1 MARLSVTV
9 ITKNEE
15 GDLAAALESVR
26 WADEIVVVD
35 CGSTDRTLEI
45 ARRYTDRVFVEPWQG
60 FVAQK
65 NLAASMTAHDWVL
78 SLDADER
85 VTPELAASI
94 RAVLENPAHTA
105 YRCSRVTWHLG
116 QWIRSTDWYPDHQV
130 RLYDKRNAGW
140 SGRHVHEALVARG
153 PVGTLTGELQ
163 HYAYRDIADHLETI
177 DRYTTLA
184 AKQMHEQG
192 RRVGLLQIAVHPA
205 LAFTRNYV
213 LRGGFRDGRTG
224 FIIST
229 MNAYYVFLKF
239 AKTWELSKREAALS
253 PGAQSAAN
261 EADTRVDARSS
272 RSA

>member
-1 MARLSVTV
+1 VARLSVTV

-15 GDLAAALESVR
+15 RDLAAALESVR

-35 CGSTDRTLEI
+35 CGSTDRTGEI

-65 NLAASMTAHDWVL
+65 NFAASMTRHDWVL

-94 RAVLENPAHTA
+94 RAVLENPTHGA

-116 QWIRSTDWYPDHQV
+116 QWIRSTDWYPDSQV

-140 SGRHVHEALVARG
+140 SGRHVHEALIARG
-153 PVGTLTGELQ
+153 TIGSLTGELQ

-184 AKQMHEQG
+184 AIQMHEQG
-192 RRVGLLQIAVHPA
+192 RRAGLLQIAAHPL
-205 LAFTRNYV
+205 LAFARNYV
-213 LRGGFRDGRTG
+213 LRGGFKDGRTG
-224 FIIST
+224 FIISA

-239 AKTWELSKREAALS
+239 AKTWELTNRQGTVASGEPSTAGAAD
-253 PGAQSAAN
+253 A
-261 EADTRVDARSS
+261 RVDAPSS